1 MDTEITKSNREL
13 DEAQILNKL
22 FRYCSYQER
31 SISDVNRQL
40 TKYNVEGV
48 TKEKIIKKL
57 TEEGF
62 LNEDRYAIS
71 FTLGKL
77 RSNHWGRVKIRL
89 GLKQKSID
97 NQIINKALESID
109 QEEYFA
115 IIDKLITGKSNS
127 IQDKDLYIKKHKIAR
142 YLIGKGFENHLVW
155 EKLNDHFMQ

>member
-22 FRYCSYQER
+22 FRYCSFQER

-40 TKYNVEGV
+40 TRYNAEGV
-48 TKEKIIKKL
+48 LKEKIIRKL

-62 LNEDRYAIS
+62 LNEDRYAVS
-71 FTLGKL
+71 YTLGKL

-109 QEEYFA
+109 KEEYFA
-115 IIDKLITGKSNS
+115 IIDKLITRKSNS
-127 IQDKDLYIKKHKIAR
+127 IQDKDIYIKKHKIAR
-142 YLIGKGFENHLVW
+142 FIIGKGFESHLVW
-155 EKLNDHFMQ
+155 EKLNNHFMQ

>member
-22 FRYCSYQER
+22 FRYCSFQER

-40 TKYNVEGV
+40 AKYNVEGA

-62 LNEDRYAIS
+62 LNENRYAIS

-109 QEEYFA
+109 QDEYAA
-115 IIDKLITGKSNS
+115 IINKLISGKSNS

-142 YLIGKGFENHLVW
+142 FIIGKGFESHLVW